1 MPSHAFPLLAIL
13 LLFSSPTLLSAQAP
27 LETAGTRAL
36 GMGGAFVGVADD
48 SSAPYWNPAGL
59 STLRF
64 FDASLERTE
73 VGWVDTTQFAVA
85 LPVLAFSYTR
95 QHFEDP
101 DVSIAELTASR
112 QDRRIETVARTFRV
126 QHFGLTLVQSLGDAV
141 VVGSTLRLVRG
152 GAGEARN
159 RFDAD
164 IGVLATIGR
173 LRLGLAVRNLT
184 EPEFDAGSTR
194 PWEIERHA
202 RIGASFGGEPA
213 RGQRPWAAAVDAD
226 LTRTAVPGGERRS
239 LAAGAERWSAN
250 RRFALRGGGR
260 VQTVGDLRP
269 AASGG
274 ASVAIRSGVLIETQ
288 ATGGSDAA
296 DRGWSVA
303 ARLTF

>member
-1 MPSHAFPLLAIL
+1 VQARPETAST
-13 LLFSSPTLLSAQAP
+13 PTLVFWRRLADYVWGWPS
-27 LETAGTRAL
+27 GTCP
-36 GMGGAFVGVADD
+36 
-48 SSAPYWNPAGL
+48 S
-59 STLRF
+59 
-64 FDASLERTE
+64 
-73 VGWVDTTQFAVA
+73 
-85 LPVLAFSYTR
+85 
-95 QHFEDP
+95 
-101 DVSIAELTASR
+101 
-112 QDRRIETVARTFRV
+112 
-126 QHFGLTLVQSLGDAV
+126 
-141 VVGSTLRLVRG
+141 
-152 GAGEARN
+152 
-159 RFDAD
+159 
-164 IGVLATIGR
+164 
-173 LRLGLAVRNLT
+173 
-184 EPEFDAGSTR
+184 STR